1 MMIEGSSRSSGG
13 RCQEMAL
20 INCRGRND
28 DGFVTLVDA
37 TLCGVVA
44 FKAAM
49 I

>member
-20 INCRGRND
+20 ISFRGRND
-28 DGFVTLVDA
+28 DGFVTLVDVA
-37 TLCGVVA
+37 LCGVVE